1 MTTREYEMIKEIKQE
16 IINFRSITRNT
27 PCNNETNEAY
37 YTGKLAAYRECL
49 DTINKVVI
57 QYCKEDMKNAIEGW
71 KKNGKIE

>member
-1 MTTREYEMIKEIKQE
+1 MTVREYEMIKEIKQE

-27 PCNNETNEAY
+27 SCDNEVNEAY
-37 YTGKLAAYRECL
+37 YAGKLAAYRECL

-71 KKNGKIE
+71 KKNEKIK